1 MLKLSLQQVLEG
13 IYVLSSPEALSHLGF
28 LGDPLHVEQCCPD
41 SPTELEKVYAM
52 HLTVFIIIKCH
63 HF

>member
-1 MLKLSLQQVLEG
+1 MLKLFLQQVLEG

-28 LGDPLHVEQCCPD
+28 LGNPLHVEQCCPD
-41 SPTELEKVYAM
+41 SPTELEKVYTM
-52 HLTVFIIIKCH
+52 HMTVFIIKRH